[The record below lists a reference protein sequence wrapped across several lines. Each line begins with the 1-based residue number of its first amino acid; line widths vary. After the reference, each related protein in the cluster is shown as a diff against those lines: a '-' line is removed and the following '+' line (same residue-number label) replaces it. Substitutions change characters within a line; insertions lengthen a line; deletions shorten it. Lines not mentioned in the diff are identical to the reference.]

1 MKRSFNESQKLYA
14 YLSGLIAALSL
25 FIFYVSAEHSEG
37 FLIICITFVVIGAGI
52 WFGPIYAL
60 AVTLIVL
67 FVLGTLMMFFQTG
80 QAVMFSAEDGLRMLI
95 VWGIALLLFSF
106 ISGRI
111 HDIAAELRRSVKRL
125 QSEIKS
131 FVAVDRVTG
140 FDNKQRMKLE
150 LSEEIKRAER
160 YGNSFV
166 FLLLH
171 MHYFKEFKS
180 LYGEKETDLLFQFVS
195 RQIRSS
201 VRETDKKFRPSDE
214 RFGIVLTHTPAEH
227 MPAVL
232 TKLKKQ
238 LDTYQLTNGKYVSL
252 TFHVCYLP
260 YRRDIRTADQFLE
273 ELENEMMMNEL

>member
-25 FIFYVSAEHSEG
+25 FIFYVSAEQSEG

-67 FVLGTLMMFFQTG
+67 FVLGTLMMFFHTG

-214 RFGIVLTHTPAEH
+214 RIGIVLTHTPAEH

-238 LDTYQLTNGKYVSL
+238 LDTYQLTNGKYVLL

>member
-25 FIFYVSAEHSEG
+25 FIFYVSAEQSEG

-80 QAVMFSAEDGLRMLI
+80 QAVMFSAEDGLRKLI

-111 HDIAAELRRSVKRL
+111 HDIAAELRHSVKRL

>member
-1 MKRSFNESQKLYA
+1 MKISFNESQKLFA
-14 YLSGLIAALSL
+14 YFSGLIAALSL
-25 FIFYVSAEHSEG
+25 FIYYVTAQQSEG
-37 FLIICITFVVIGAGI
+37 ALILCITFVVIAAGI

-67 FVLGTLMMFFQTG
+67 FALGTLMMFFQTG
-80 QAVMFSAEDGLRMLI
+80 QATLFPAEEGRKCLSCGNR
-95 VWGIALLLFSF
+95 ALLFSF
-106 ISGRI
+106 IAGRI
-111 HDIAAELRRSVKRL
+111 HDIARELRRSVTRL

-180 LYGEKETDLLFQFVS
+180 LYGEKETDRLFQYVS
-195 RQIRSS
+195 QQIRSS

-214 RFGIVLTHTPAEH
+214 RIGIVLTHTPAEH

-238 LDTYQLTNGKYVSL
+238 LGTYQLENGKYVSL

-260 YRRDIRTADQFLE
+260 YRKDIKTADQF
-273 ELENEMMMNEL
+273 

>member
-25 FIFYVSAEHSEG
+25 FIFYVSAEQSEG

>member
-25 FIFYVSAEHSEG
+25 FIFYVSAEQSEG

-67 FVLGTLMMFFQTG
+67 FVLSTLMMFFQTG

>member
-25 FIFYVSAEHSEG
+25 FIFYVSAEQSEG
-37 FLIICITFVVIGAGI
+37 FLIICITFVVTGAGI

>member
-25 FIFYVSAEHSEG
+25 FIFYVSAEQSEG

-95 VWGIALLLFSF
+95 MWGIALLLFSF

-111 HDIAAELRRSVKRL
+111 HDIAAELRHSVKRL

>member
-25 FIFYVSAEHSEG
+25 FIFYVSAEQSEG
-37 FLIICITFVVIGAGI
+37 FQIICITFVVIGAGI

>member
-1 MKRSFNESQKLYA
+1 MKRSFNESQKLFA

-25 FIFYVSAEHSEG
+25 FIFYVSAEQSEG

-106 ISGRI
+106 MSGRI

-125 QSEIKS
+125 ESEIKS

-180 LYGEKETDLLFQFVS
+180 LYGEKETDRLFQFVS
-195 RQIRSS
+195 LQIRSS

-232 TKLKKQ
+232 AKLKKQ

-260 YRRDIRTADQFLE
+260 YRRDIRTADQFLD

>member
-1 MKRSFNESQKLYA
+1 MKISFSESQKLFA
-14 YLSGLIAALSL
+14 YFSGLIAALSL
-25 FIFYVSAEHSEG
+25 FIYYVSAQQSEG
-37 FLIICITFVVIGAGI
+37 ALILCITFVVIAAGI

-80 QAVMFSAEDGLRMLI
+80 QTSLFPAEEGLRMLV

-111 HDIAAELRRSVKRL
+111 HDITAELRRSMTRL

-180 LYGEKETDLLFQFVS
+180 LYGEKETDHALP
-195 RQIRSS
+195 ICRSANQ
-201 VRETDKKFRPSDE
+201 DKRS
-214 RFGIVLTHTPAEH
+214 G
-227 MPAVL
+227 
-232 TKLKKQ
+232 
-238 LDTYQLTNGKYVSL
+238 NG
-252 TFHVCYLP
+252 
-260 YRRDIRTADQFLE
+260 
-273 ELENEMMMNEL
+273 

>member
-1 MKRSFNESQKLYA
+1 MKISFSESQKLFA
-14 YLSGLIAALSL
+14 YFSGLIAALSL
-25 FIFYVSAEHSEG
+25 FIYYVSAQQSEG
-37 FLIICITFVVIGAGI
+37 ALILCITFVVIDAGI

-80 QAVMFSAEDGLRMLI
+80 QTSLFPAEEGLRMLV

-111 HDIAAELRRSVKRL
+111 HDITAELRRSITRL

-131 FVAVDRVTG
+131 YVAVDRVTG
-140 FDNKQRMKLE
+140 FDNKQRMRLE

-180 LYGEKETDLLFQFVS
+180 LYG
-195 RQIRSS
+195 
-201 VRETDKKFRPSDE
+201 
-214 RFGIVLTHTPAEH
+214 
-227 MPAVL
+227 
-232 TKLKKQ
+232 
-238 LDTYQLTNGKYVSL
+238 
-252 TFHVCYLP
+252 
-260 YRRDIRTADQFLE
+260 
-273 ELENEMMMNEL
+273 

>member
-25 FIFYVSAEHSEG
+25 FIFYVSAEQSEG

-111 HDIAAELRRSVKRL
+111 HDIAAELRHSVKRL

>member
-1 MKRSFNESQKLYA
+1 MKRSFNESQKLFA

-25 FIFYVSAEHSEG
+25 FIFYVSAEQSEG

-106 ISGRI
+106 MSGRI
-111 HDIAAELRRSVKRL
+111 HDIAAELHRSVKRL

-140 FDNKQRMKLE
+140 FDNKQRMKME

-180 LYGEKETDLLFQFVS
+180 LYGEKETDRLFQFVS
-195 RQIRSS
+195 LQIRSS

-232 TKLKKQ
+232 AKLKKQ

-260 YRRDIRTADQFLE
+260 YRRDIRTAEQFLD

>member
-25 FIFYVSAEHSEG
+25 FIFYVSAEQSEG

-52 WFGPIYAL
+52 WYGPIYAL

>member
-25 FIFYVSAEHSEG
+25 FIFYVSAEQSEG

-111 HDIAAELRRSVKRL
+111 HDIAADLRRSVKRL